1 MRPKSGDFEKLVYA
15 CAGQTGIMLKNH
27 FSFECPEMQSCPNQ
41 SCSLI
46 PIAAAPFLLALC
58 WSPMVHAQD
67 AGSTAPAEQT
77 AEEKPSESDSSESK
91 DNKNLGQSDLDE
103 ATVSRIDAQSEEEM
117 ETVAALLESALRKGL
132 DDENASFAK
141 KMLGSVL
148 LQQSQRYA
156 ARMMQAQGRQQIEL
170 RDKALAALEEAVA
183 NDPSLIEAYLM
194 LARLNLLPGG
204 NRQAVTQATS
214 KAIELL
220 KDDPVEQS
228 AAYVL
233 RALTRKDNDMRMADL
248 DAAAEADPTNIE
260 AFQARAALRLQM
272 NDVEGAIADL
282 EKVLLKDPTNQA
294 VAGAAVQKLVDLNR
308 VEEAMALI
316 TKMLAAE
323 PSEGMYRM
331 RAILYRSE
339 RKFDEA
345 LSDLNKA
352 IAIQPKDPMTLLQRA
367 ELALDRD
374 DVKSAKADF
383 RAALQ
388 AAPQIINAEATIS
401 LRSRIA
407 LQENRLADAIND
419 AQLLLNARPGDM
431 FRRLRLATLYSMD
444 DRPRK
449 AIDIYSTVLQDDPQ
463 NASVLRSRGD
473 ALLSVGDHSAAVDDY
488 EKAIKALG
496 ETEADTDPRTKAE
509 AAGINNNLAWVLATS
524 PTQSVRDGEKA
535 QKYAE
540 QAAKLTDYAEAHILS
555 TLAAAYAENGN
566 FKDAVKWSKKAVSL
580 GQKEDHEQIEQL
592 EAELKS
598 YEDNKPWR
606 EKQETEENAVPIL
619 SPEDLIDT

>member
-1 MRPKSGDFEKLVYA
+1 MQPCHNRPVSVIAFATTALFLALLWSPIVKAQEAANTAPEEQTTKDKASSNDEEKGKGTKN
-15 CAGQTGIMLKNH
+15 AGQT
-27 FSFECPEMQSCPNQ
+27 
-41 SCSLI
+41 
-46 PIAAAPFLLALC
+46 
-58 WSPMVHAQD
+58 
-67 AGSTAPAEQT
+67 
-77 AEEKPSESDSSESK
+77 
-91 DNKNLGQSDLDE
+91 DLDE
-103 ATVSRIDAQSEEEM
+103 ATVARIDAQSEKEM
-117 ETVAALLESALRKGL
+117 ETVAALLESALKKGL

-156 ARMMQAQGRQQIEL
+156 AGMMQARGRQQLEL
-170 RDKALAALEEAVA
+170 RDKALAALEEAVE
-183 NDPSLIEAYLM
+183 NDPTLVEAFLM
-194 LARLNLLPGG
+194 MARLNLLPGG
-204 NRQAVTQATS
+204 SKEAVATATT
-214 KAIELL
+214 KAIDLL

-228 AAYVL
+228 AALVL
-233 RALTRKDNDMRMADL
+233 RALTQEDNDSRMADL
-248 DAAAEADPTNIE
+248 NAAAEADPNNLE
-260 AFQARAALRLQM
+260 AFQARAALRMQM
-272 NDVEGAIADL
+272 DDVEGAISDL

-308 VEEAMALI
+308 VDDAMALI
-316 TKMLAAE
+316 TKMLATK

-367 ELALDRD
+367 ELSLDRD
-374 DVKSAKADF
+374 DVKAAKADF

-388 AAPQIINAEATIS
+388 AAPQIINAEATIA

-419 AQLLLNARPGDM
+419 AQLLLDARPGDL
-431 FRRLRLATLYSMD
+431 FRRLRLATLYSLD
-444 DRPRK
+444 NRPRK
-449 AIDIYSTVLQDDPQ
+449 AIDIYTSVLQEDPK
-463 NASVLRSRGD
+463 NAAVLRSRGD

-488 EKAIKALG
+488 EKAINALG
-496 ETEADTDPRTKAE
+496 AIKADADERTKTE
-509 AAGINNNLAWVLATS
+509 AAGISNNLAWVLATS
-524 PTQSVRDGEKA
+524 PTDAVRDGKKA

-540 QAAKLTDYAEAHILS
+540 QAAKLTEYAEAHILS

-566 FKDAVKWSKKAVSL
+566 FKEAIKWSKKAVEL
-580 GQKEDHEQIEQL
+580 GEKEDHEQIEQL

-598 YEDNKPWR
+598 YEDKKPWR

-619 SPEDLIDT
+619 SAEDLIDT

>member
-1 MRPKSGDFEKLVYA
+1 MLYRPTRSFSLASLSLASFVFVACWAPVTRAQEAKSPQKD
-15 CAGQTGIMLKNH
+15 
-27 FSFECPEMQSCPNQ
+27 
-41 SCSLI
+41 
-46 PIAAAPFLLALC
+46 
-58 WSPMVHAQD
+58 AQETND
-67 AGSTAPAEQT
+67 AGTP
-77 AEEKPSESDSSESK
+77 EKDP
-91 DNKNLGQSDLDE
+91 NPGQSDLDE
-103 ATVSRIDAQSEEEM
+103 ATVARIDAQSEKEM
-117 ETVAALLESALRKGL
+117 ETVAALLESALKKGL
-132 DDENASFAK
+132 DEENSSFAK
-141 KMLGSVL
+141 QMLGSVL

-156 ARMMQAQGRQQIEL
+156 AAMMQARGRQQVEL
-170 RDKALAALEEAVA
+170 RDKALAALEEAVS
-183 NDPSLIEAYLM
+183 NDPTLVEAYLM

-204 NRQAVTQATS
+204 NRGAVAEATS

-228 AAYVL
+228 AALVL
-233 RALTRKDNDMRMADL
+233 RALTQQDNEKKMADL
-248 DAAAEADPTNIE
+248 NAAAEADPNNIE
-260 AFQARAALRLQM
+260 AFQARAALLLQL
-272 NDVEGAIADL
+272 NDVESAIADL

-308 VEEAMALI
+308 VDEAMGLI
-316 TKMLAAE
+316 TKMLAAK

-339 RKFDEA
+339 QKFDEA

-388 AAPQIINAEATIS
+388 AAPQIINAEATIA

-419 AQLLLNARPGDM
+419 AQLLLDNRPGDM
-431 FRRLRLATLYSMD
+431 FRRLRLATLYSLD
-444 DRPRK
+444 KRPRK
-449 AIDIYSTVLQDDPQ
+449 AIDIYTTVLQEDPK
-463 NASVLRSRGD
+463 NAAVLRSRGD
-473 ALLSVGDHSAAVDDY
+473 ALLSVGDHSAAIDDY
-488 EKAIKALG
+488 EKAIKELG
-496 ETEADTDPRTKAE
+496 ETDADADPRTRAE

-524 PTQSVRDGEKA
+524 PNESVRDGKKA

-540 QAAKLTDYAEAHILS
+540 QAAKLSDYTEAHILS
-555 TLAAAYAENGN
+555 TLAAAYAENG
-566 FKDAVKWSKKAVSL
+566 KIEDAVKWSKKAVEL

-598 YEDNKPWR
+598 YEEKKPWR

-619 SPEDLIDT
+619 SAEDLIDT

>member
-1 MRPKSGDFEKLVYA
+1 MLVFP
-15 CAGQTGIMLKNH
+15 TRI
-27 FSFECPEMQSCPNQ
+27 FSPMP
-41 SCSLI
+41 L
-46 PIAAAPFLLALC
+46 AAASFILALFWC
-58 WSPMVHAQD
+58 STVPAQD
-67 AGSTAPAEQT
+67 AGVSAPAEQ
-77 AEEKPSESDSSESK
+77 ADK
-91 DNKNLGQSDLDE
+91 DKSPDGEPADKKDVENAGQSDLDE
-103 ATVSRIDAQSEEEM
+103 ATVARIDAQSEKEL
-117 ETVAALLESALRKGL
+117 ETVAALLESALKKGL
-132 DDENASFAK
+132 DDANASFAK

-148 LQQSQRYA
+148 LQQSQRFA
-156 ARMMQAQGRQQIEL
+156 AGMMQARGRQQLEL
-170 RDKALAALEEAVA
+170 RDKALAALAEAVE
-183 NDPSLIEAYLM
+183 NDPSLVEAYLM

-204 NRQAVTQATS
+204 EKAAVTEATT

-228 AAYVL
+228 AALVL
-233 RALTRKDNDMRMADL
+233 RALTQDDNDARLADL
-248 DAAAEADPTNIE
+248 NAAAEADPNNIE

-272 NDVEGAIADL
+272 NDVENAIADL

-294 VAGAAVQKLVDLNR
+294 VAGTAVQKLVDLNR
-308 VEEAMALI
+308 VDDAMALI
-316 TKMLAAE
+316 TKMLAAK

-339 RKFDEA
+339 QKFDEA

-374 DVKSAKADF
+374 DVKAAKNDF

-388 AAPQIINAEATIS
+388 AAPQIINAEATIA

-419 AQLLLNARPGDM
+419 AQLLLDARPGDL
-431 FRRLRLATLYSMD
+431 FRRLRLATLYSLD
-444 DRPRK
+444 NRPRK
-449 AIDIYSTVLQDDPQ
+449 AIDLYTSALQEDPK
-463 NASVLRSRGD
+463 NAAVLRSRGD

-488 EKAIKALG
+488 ENAIEALG
-496 ETEADTDPRTKAE
+496 VTKKDADARAKAE

-524 PTQSVRDGEKA
+524 PTESVRDGKKA
-535 QKYAE
+535 QKYAK
-540 QAAKLTDYAEAHILS
+540 QAAELSDYTEAHILS

-566 FKDAVKWSKKAVSL
+566 FKAAVKWSKKAVEL
-580 GQKEDHEQIEQL
+580 GEKADHEQLEQL

-598 YEDNKPWR
+598 YEDGKPWR

-619 SPEDLIDT
+619 SAEDLIDT

>member
-1 MRPKSGDFEKLVYA
+1 
-15 CAGQTGIMLKNH
+15 
-27 FSFECPEMQSCPNQ
+27 MQLCPNRPF
-41 SCSLI
+41 SVSTF
-46 PIAAAPFLLALC
+46 AAAPFVLVLL
-58 WSPMVHAQD
+58 WSPILQAQE
-67 AGSTAPAEQT
+67 AGTTAPTEQK
-77 AEEKPSESDSSESK
+77 AKDKPSDSDSPQDEPG
-91 DNKNLGQSDLDE
+91 DKNGGQSDLDE
-103 ATVSRIDAQSEEEM
+103 ATVARIDAQSEKEM

-132 DDENASFAK
+132 DDENSSFAK

-156 ARMMQAQGRQQIEL
+156 AGMMQARGRQQIEL

-183 NDPSLIEAYLM
+183 NDPSLVEAFLM
-194 LARLNLLPGG
+194 MARLNLLPGG
-204 NRQAVTQATS
+204 EKDAVAEATS

-220 KDDPVEQS
+220 KDDPIEQS
-228 AAYVL
+228 AALVL
-233 RALTRKDNDMRMADL
+233 RALTQDDNDLRMADL
-248 DAAAEADPTNIE
+248 NAAAEADPNNTE

-272 NDVEGAIADL
+272 NDVEGAIVDL

-308 VEEAMALI
+308 VEDAMALI
-316 TKMLAAE
+316 TKMLAAK

-339 RKFDEA
+339 LKFDEA

-374 DVKSAKADF
+374 DVKAAKADF
-383 RAALQ
+383 RAALKV
-388 AAPQIINAEATIS
+388 APQIINVEATIA

-419 AQLLLNARPGDM
+419 AQLLLNARPDDI
-431 FRRLRLATLYSMD
+431 FRRLRLGTLYSLD
-444 DRPRK
+444 NRPRK
-449 AIDIYSTVLQDDPQ
+449 AIDIYSSVLQEDPK
-463 NASVLRSRGD
+463 NAAVLRTRGD

-488 EKAIKALG
+488 ERAIESLG
-496 ETEADTDPRTKAE
+496 NSETDADERTKAE

-524 PTQSVRDGEKA
+524 PTESVRDGKKA
-535 QKYAE
+535 EKYAI
-540 QAAKLTDYAEAHILS
+540 QAAKLSDYAEAHILS

-566 FKDAVKWSKKAVSL
+566 FKEAVKWSKKAVEL
-580 GQKEDHEQIEQL
+580 GEKEDHEQIEQL

-598 YEDNKPWR
+598 YEDKKPWR

-619 SPEDLIDT
+619 SAEDLIDT